1 MKRPLPDDRL
11 ADALLVGG
19 EAAGCPD
26 GSLFWAVASGEIGPG
41 DVHRLLDHA
50 AGCADCSLALRAA
63 RELRATSGLPLPE
76 RARESPVPTLWE
88 RLTATVLAPRP
99 ALAYLLLAALLVPVA
114 LRERRAPETGAPV
127 APAPAPAA
135 PSPVRPSLSLARVLQ
150 LTGDP
155 ELRGERPPS
164 PSPSLGEGPV
174 LLRLH
179 VDPEDVEVGSPLT
192 VRLFSGPD
200 TIAELP
206 VAADA
211 LGAGTIDVLVSSASS
226 GTPRPDR
233 VEVVSG
239 ARVVFSQ
246 SLSP

>member
-1 MKRPLPDDRL
+1 MKRPLSDDAL

-26 GSLFWAVASGEIGPG
+26 ESLFWAVASGDLAPG

-76 RARESPVPTLWE
+76 RAQGSPFPTLWE

-99 ALAYLLLAALLVPVA
+99 ALVYLLLAALLVPVA
-114 LRERRAPETGAPV
+114 LRERRAPETGSLD
-127 APAPAPAA
+127 APAPAP
-135 PSPVRPSLSLARVLQ
+135 SPVPPSLSLARVLQ
-150 LTGDP
+150 LTGDL

-164 PSPSLGEGPV
+164 PPPSLGEGPV

-179 VDPEDVEVGSPLT
+179 VDPEDAEVGSPLT
-192 VRLFSGPD
+192 VRLFSGPEA
-200 TIAELP
+200 IAELP
-206 VAADA
+206 VAVEA
-211 LGAGTIDVLVSSASS
+211 LATGTIDVLVSPALP

-239 ARVVFSQ
+239 TRVVFRQ
-246 SLSP
+246 SLAR